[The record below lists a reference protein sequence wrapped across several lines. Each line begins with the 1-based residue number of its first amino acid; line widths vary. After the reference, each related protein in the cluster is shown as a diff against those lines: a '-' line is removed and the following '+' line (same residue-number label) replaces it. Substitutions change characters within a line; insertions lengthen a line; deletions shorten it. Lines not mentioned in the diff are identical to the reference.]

1 MRDTT
6 LPASCTSLRINLI
19 GLASLIVALLWLRA
33 TDSLSPLQTSLVAL
47 CAYAVPIMVLELLF
61 LKTWQRKSTGLAFT
75 QPAAWNLP
83 RVAIRLLGYYAT
95 LGCVACFYL
104 LFPAYSFSPDALYA
118 PYWQLLQQVW
128 PWLILLAVPYFL
140 LLDRYLREPR
150 DACWQVG
157 MLLTGRSGGV
167 RVQVV
172 IQHFLGWLVKAF
184 FLALMYSYL
193 AGDVTYFTRVS
204 FEVAFR
210 DFQSSYDFLW
220 RSLFMLDVIL
230 SAAGYILTLR
240 ILDAHMRSVE
250 PTVIG
255 WLAALVCYAPFWAI
269 VYRELLNY
277 DADGF
282 TWGVWLA
289 DHPQLY
295 AAWGSVIL
303 LLVVIYVLSTVAFGL
318 RFSNLTHRGI
328 ITNGPY
334 RYCKHPA
341 YVSKNISWW
350 LISIPFIPAGS
361 NIEGMLHC
369 MMLLAINL
377 IYFIRAR
384 TEERHLSRD
393 PVYVQYAL
401 AMNQR
406 SVFRW
411 LTVAF
416 PFLEYRPVAA
426 RDSLA
431 MPRVDYG

>member
-1 MRDTT
+1 MPHTA
-6 LPASCTSLRINLI
+6 LPASCTNLRINLI
-19 GLASLIVALLWLRA
+19 GLASLIVALLWLRT
-33 TDSLSPLQTSLVAL
+33 TDSLSPLQASLVSL

-61 LKTWQRKSTGLAFT
+61 LKTWQRKSTGLVFARH
-75 QPAAWNLP
+75 AAWNLP
-83 RVAIRLLGYYAT
+83 RVATRLLGYYAT
-95 LGCVACFYL
+95 LGCVAGFYL
-104 LFPAYSFSPDALYA
+104 LFPAYAFNPDTLYA
-118 PYWQLLQQVW
+118 PYWQLLKQAW

-140 LLDRYLREPR
+140 LLDRYLREPQ
-150 DACWQVG
+150 DAYWQVG
-157 MLLTGRSGGV
+157 MLLKGRFRHVQS
-167 RVQVV
+167 QVV

-193 AGDVTYFTRVS
+193 AGDVGYFRSVS
-204 FEVAFR
+204 FEEVFR
-210 DFQSSYDFLW
+210 DFQASYDFLW

-250 PTVIG
+250 PTLTG
-255 WLAALVCYAPFWAI
+255 WVAALVCYAPFWAI

-277 DADGF
+277 DSDGF
-282 TWGVWLA
+282 TWGTWLA
-289 DHPQLY
+289 EHPQLY
-295 AAWGSVIL
+295 IAWGSAIL
-303 LLVVIYVLSTVAFGL
+303 LFVVIYVLSTVSFGL

-350 LISIPFIPAGS
+350 LISIPFISTGS
-361 NIEGMLHC
+361 HIEAMLHC
-369 MMLLAINL
+369 LMLFAVNI

-401 AMNQR
+401 AMNQH
-406 SVFRW
+406 SLFRR
-411 LTVAF
+411 LTVPF

-426 RDSLA
+426 PDSLA
-431 MPRVDYG
+431 IPRVDYG

>member
-1 MRDTT
+1 MPHTA

-19 GLASLIVALLWLRA
+19 GLASLIAVLLWLRA
-33 TDSLSPLQTSLVAL
+33 TDSLSPLQASVLTL

-61 LKTWQRKSTGLAFT
+61 LKTWQRQSTGLVFVR
-75 QPAAWNLP
+75 PGAWNLP
-83 RVAIRLLGYYAT
+83 RVATRLLGYYAT

-104 LFPAYSFSPDALYA
+104 LFPAYVFSPDTLYV
-118 PYWQLLQQVW
+118 PYRQLLEQAW
-128 PWLILLAVPYFL
+128 PWLILLAAPYFF

-150 DACWQVG
+150 DAYWQVG
-157 MLLTGRSGGV
+157 MLLKGRFQHV
-167 RVQVV
+167 QAQVV

-193 AGDVTYFTRVS
+193 AGDVVYFKTVS
-204 FEVAFR
+204 FEMVFHDFR
-210 DFQSSYDFLW
+210 AGYDFLW

-230 SAAGYILTLR
+230 SAVGYILTLR

-250 PTVIG
+250 PTLTG
-255 WLAALVCYAPFWAI
+255 WVAALVCYAPFWTI
-269 VYRELLNY
+269 VYRALLNY
-277 DADGF
+277 DGDGF
-282 TWGVWLA
+282 TWGTWLA

-295 AAWGSVIL
+295 VVWGSAIL
-303 LLVVIYVLSTVAFGL
+303 LLVVIYVLSTVSFGL

-350 LISIPFIPAGS
+350 LVSIPFIPASS
-361 NIEGMLHC
+361 NIEAMLYC
-369 MMLLAINL
+369 LMLLVVNM

-401 AMNQR
+401 AMNRR

-411 LTVAF
+411 LTVPF
-416 PFLEYRPVAA
+416 PFLEYKPVAA
-426 RDSLA
+426 SDSPA